1 MKKGSKWEKIKAY
14 LAINR
19 FEFTP
24 VSEGIIISFM
34 VLGAATWKELVT
46 WPVLLT
52 FLTYNVATYWGGAIN
67 VYFDYEFDRKSPTK
81 KRLPAAI
88 DLVGKKKVRNM
99 LVAEAVLFL
108 AMGGV
113 LAYITGKFILLL
125 LLLAGTFF
133 TIAYS
138 VEPLRF
144 KKRGFLNSLS
154 LFLIIMFLPPL
165 FGWYTVRET
174 MQAPAFLMILGL
186 ALVQYGNGLYYTT
199 ADYTEDKNDNIR
211 TPSVLMGVIRSVRV
225 SMLLVLAGFLCLLAG
240 YSHYGNA
247 IGLVVIAAGQAFS
260 FYGMAVLLY
269 AAHKDDA
276 EMERI
281 IKKNEMIIPAW
292 VAVSAFSVLIACLLR
307 GWVSVW

>member
-1 MKKGSKWEKIKAY
+1 MNKVSRLKKIKAY

-34 VLGAATWKELVT
+34 VLGARTWKELIS

-67 VYFDYEFDRKSPTK
+67 VYFDYEFDKKSPTK
-81 KRLPAAI
+81 KRLPEAI
-88 DLVGKKKVRNM
+88 DLVGKKKVKNM
-99 LVAEAVLFL
+99 LIAEAVIFL
-108 AMGGV
+108 AMGGI
-113 LAYITGKFILLL
+113 LAYITGKGILLFL
-125 LLLAGTFF
+125 LLVGTFF

-144 KKRGFLNSLS
+144 KRRGFLNSLS

-165 FGWYTVRET
+165 FGWYTVREN
-174 MQAPAFLMILGL
+174 MQMPAFLMILGL

-199 ADYTEDKNDNIR
+199 ADYTEDKKDDIR
-211 TPSVLMGVIRSVRV
+211 TPSVVMGVIRSVKL
-225 SMLLVLAGFLCLLAG
+225 SMVLVFAGFMSLIAG
-240 YSHYGNA
+240 YSHYNNTL
-247 IGLVVIAAGQAFS
+247 GLIIITAGQAFS

-269 AAHKDDA
+269 AARKDNV
-276 EMERI
+276 EMERL
-281 IKKNEMIIPAW
+281 IKKYEMIIPAW
-292 VAVSAFSVLIACLLR
+292 VAVSAFSILIACILR
-307 GWVSVW
+307 GWAFV

>member
-1 MKKGSKWEKIKAY
+1 MKKVSRWKKIKAY

-24 VSEGIIISFM
+24 VSQGIIISFM
-34 VLGAATWKELVT
+34 VLGATTWKELVT
-46 WPVLLT
+46 WPVLLA

-81 KRLPAAI
+81 KRLPEAI
-88 DLVGKKKVRNM
+88 DLVGKRKVRNM
-99 LVAEAVLFL
+99 LIAEAVIFL
-108 AMGGV
+108 AMGGA
-113 LAYITGKFILLL
+113 LAYITGKGSLLFLLL
-125 LLLAGTFF
+125 VGTFF

-165 FGWYTVRET
+165 FGWYTVRES
-174 MQAPAFLMILGL
+174 MQVPVFLMILGL

-199 ADYTEDKNDNIR
+199 ADYTEDKSDNIR
-211 TPSVLMGVIRSVRV
+211 TPSVLMGVIRSVKV
-225 SMLLVLAGFLCLLAG
+225 SMFLVFVGFVSLIAG
-240 YSHYGNA
+240 YSHYGN
-247 IGLVVIAAGQAFS
+247 ITGLIVIVSGQAFS

-307 GWVSVW
+307 GWVCVW